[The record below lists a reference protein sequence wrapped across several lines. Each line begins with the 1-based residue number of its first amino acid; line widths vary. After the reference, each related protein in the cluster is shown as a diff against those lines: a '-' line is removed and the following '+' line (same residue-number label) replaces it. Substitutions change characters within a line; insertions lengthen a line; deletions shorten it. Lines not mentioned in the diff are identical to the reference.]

1 MLVLMENVLII
12 AVSIGLMLLALEAGR
27 LYARR
32 RSAEDADANDQAV
45 AVVQGALFGLM
56 GLFLAF
62 TYSGAADRWERRREL
77 VVQEANAIGTAYLR
91 IDLLPVDAQP
101 ALRDLFRL
109 YTDSRI
115 AMYKALPDVRAAR
128 DQLALSAVLQQD
140 IWSKSVAAA
149 QASPG
154 PAAAL
159 LMMPAL
165 NEMIDITTT
174 RWVAALTHAP
184 ALVFGF
190 LAVLALVSAMLAGY
204 GMGRRRRNLLH
215 EFAFAVT
222 VALAV
227 YVIVD
232 FEFLRRGLITLEYY
246 DRVIVEVR
254 ASMGPLTPSP

>member
-1 MLVLMENVLII
+1 MLVLVENVFLI
-12 AVSIGLMLLALEAGR
+12 AVSIALMLLGLEAGR

-32 RSAEDADANDQAV
+32 RSAENADANDQAV
-45 AVVQGALFGLM
+45 AVVQAALFGLM

-91 IDLLPVDAQP
+91 IDLLPVEAQP
-101 ALRDLFRL
+101 AVRDLFRR

-115 AMYKALPDVRAAR
+115 AMYKALPDIAAAR
-128 DQLALSAVLQQD
+128 VELERGAALQQE
-140 IWSKSVAAA
+140 IWSKSVAAV

-154 PAAAL
+154 PAAAI

-184 ALVFGF
+184 ALVFVFVGI
-190 LAVLALVSAMLAGY
+190 LALVSSLLAGY
-204 GMGRRRRNLLH
+204 GMGRRPRNMLH
-215 EFAFAVT
+215 GLAFAVT

-232 FEFLRRGLITLEYY
+232 FEFLRRGLIRLDAF
-246 DRVIVEVR
+246 DRVIVDVR
-254 ASMGPLTPSP
+254 ASMGPPTASP